1 MIEGS
6 VFPPMT
12 NERILIMKRILF
24 CISLRFIMA
33 SFFVHVTLS
42 EPVVKFFMKFS
53 NNIEEVAWFLIV
65 WFLIV
70 EWFFTLVVTTDL
82 VLCQDLVQVKMRNF
96 SHFNPPEAQ
105 PQCVFFYTI
114 VRIHLVTY
122 SYNGYEFVSYCRK
135 LPDIRKSSGMPACN
149 REF

>member
-1 MIEGS
+1 MPS
-6 VFPPMT
+6 VKSLSLKVLNVLYHFVYVFHT
-12 NERILIMKRILF
+12 FHSDAFHDLIL
-24 CISLRFIMA
+24 
-33 SFFVHVTLS
+33 H
-42 EPVVKFFMKFS
+42 PVV
-53 NNIEEVAWFLIV
+53 I
-65 WFLIV
+65 
-70 EWFFTLVVTTDL
+70 
-82 VLCQDLVQVKMRNF
+82 CQDLVQVKMRNF

-105 PQCVFFYTI
+105 HQCVFFYTI

>member
-82 VLCQDLVQVKMRNF
+82 ASLFSKTILKTMNRSIRQVERSYPRTRCLGKANR
-96 SHFNPPEAQ
+96 HR
-105 PQCVFFYTI
+105 CLLW
-114 VRIHLVTY
+114 HLI
-122 SYNGYEFVSYCRK
+122 
-135 LPDIRKSSGMPACN
+135 L
-149 REF
+149 

>member
-33 SFFVHVTLS
+33 SFSVHVTLS

-82 VLCQDLVQVKMRNF
+82 ASL
-96 SHFNPPEAQ
+96 
-105 PQCVFFYTI
+105 FFKNDSENNEPKYQA
-114 VRIHLVTY
+114 
-122 SYNGYEFVSYCRK
+122 SGKK
-135 LPDIRKSSGMPACN
+135 LPQNKMSGKSK
-149 REF
+149 